1 MREFASQA
9 LFREERVLLH
19 ELNHRIN
26 NEFASAISIV
36 SRATAERLFQRSI
49 PWVEVLCGAISAN
62 AALLAEARTRPFSAR
77 FLRRWKR
84 PVSARSQNHRAE
96 PGFIFTHNV
105 CRL

>member
-62 AALLAEARTRPFSAR
+62 AALLAEGKDEAFQRKILEAME
-77 FLRRWKR
+77 K
-84 PVSARSQNHRAE
+84 A
-96 PGFIFTHNV
+96 GFGKKPES
-105 CRL
+105 